1 MKYDDIY
8 FLNTKEALRVA
19 TEQNISEESNNLQI
33 CYYEGE
39 KIESDL
45 INLIHLPLDTI
56 VSSLENGILRLP
68 TRVSSA
74 GFDISLN
81 EWKAMEGG
89 FLNLLEEAKKLRS
102 KRNQNY
108 FIKSRTNNP
117 NFNDKLRFYISAHS
131 NTRVMQYSS
140 KNIAQTLEHMGYEV
154 YFDLYHGCEDF
165 NCLKNIAE
173 FNPHATININ
183 HVQTDFLNENV
194 FSFTWIQ
201 DHWATSYLMENPKL
215 RDRDIL
221 FHIIEHYGDMLKRK
235 SIKSFYQPFC
245 INSKIFKL
253 RDEIKR
259 ENKIVFIGSS
269 YKDSYDDIENENKE
283 VICKECY
290 NLYLNNGY
298 IDSKERAKLQAKYS
312 IKNIDLGH
320 ILNYIDRDL
329 ALEYIVN
336 MDLSYDIEVYGYGW
350 DQNKKLDGYF
360 KGPVEY
366 GENLSKIYNSAK
378 YCLVIGGYILQQ
390 RTFESAASGSIPLVF
405 DSRKGKANLNNKDIN
420 KSLLFFKT
428 LDDLKIS
435 LEQKENV
442 DLSIIIKKSNFDI
455 FGKRII
461 SIIEDKTKL

>member
-8 FLNTKEALRVA
+8 FLNAKEALRVA

-269 YKDSYDDIENENKE
+269 YKHAYDDINNEKKE
-283 VICKECY
+283 DICKEVY
-290 NLYLNNGY
+290 ALYLKNGY
-298 IDSKERAKLQAKYS
+298 ISSKKRAEIRSKYI
-312 IKNIDLGH
+312 IKTIDFSH
-320 ILNYIDRDL
+320 IMNYIERDL
-329 ALEYIVN
+329 SLEYIVQN
-336 MDLSYDIEVYGYGW
+336 NKDLSIEIYGYGW
-350 DQNKKLDGYF
+350 ENNKKLEKSY
-360 KGPVEY
+360 KGPIEY
-366 GENLSKIYNSAK
+366 GEKLSKINNSAK
-378 YCLVIGGYILQQ
+378 YSLSLAGYIMQQ
-390 RTFESAASGSIPLVF
+390 RTLEAAGSGAIPLVF
-405 DSRKGKANLNNKDIN
+405 DSRKSGADVETQGMM
-420 KSLLFFKT
+420 KSFLFFKT
-428 LDDLKIS
+428 LDDLRKALDKNEDI
-435 LEQKENV
+435 
-442 DLSIIIKKSNFDI
+442 DLSVVINENSFES
-455 FGKRII
+455 FV
-461 SIIEDKTKL
+461 TKMVNHINTF